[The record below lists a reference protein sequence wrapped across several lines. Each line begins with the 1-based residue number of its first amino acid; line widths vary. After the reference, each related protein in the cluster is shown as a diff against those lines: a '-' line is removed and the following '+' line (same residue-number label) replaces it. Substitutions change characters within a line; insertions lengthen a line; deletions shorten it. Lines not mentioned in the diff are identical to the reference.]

1 MRTKKRGICLTGWM
15 IGEGELRERKNVSPI
30 SKFES
35 SQPRSKRSMFKQY
48 DIFHQDL
55 HCENSVFLKRSFPT
69 VHSKERHFVPGYVN
83 ALSSQRVSN

>member
-1 MRTKKRGICLTGWM
+1 
-15 IGEGELRERKNVSPI
+15 
-30 SKFES
+30 
-35 SQPRSKRSMFKQY
+35 MFKQY

-83 ALSSQRVSN
+83 ALSNESQINRHFDVK